1 MKSRTRNFI
10 IPYLLSFLEIITNNR
25 WTNRLLSE
33 RDFKIYFANTSLPQ
47 TNKSPILIKINYPF
61 FFYLEQKKKKLNPAR
76 KFNSK
81 CKDQQAVWLDRRHV
95 RNVTSFPRTMLS
107 IHVTANRQS
116 YLSNNQNENRAHC
129 LNIIQPFVSAVTRA
143 RIWPPYRSI
152 ASSVNKGPSDPFTRI
167 YAVHGPL

>member
-25 WTNRLLSE
+25 WTNRLLSK

-47 TNKSPILIKINYPF
+47 TNKSPILIKINYPSF
-61 FFYLEQKKKKLNPAR
+61 FISSKKR
-76 KFNSK
+76 KSSILRANSIQSAK
-81 CKDQQAVWLDRRHV
+81 TSAVWLDRRHV